1 MHRGEISTAE
11 KMWRLLADELA
22 QRVAE
27 HLAPRVA
34 ELISERSWESSPWF
48 TTRQAIAY
56 SGLAESTFRKLAA
69 CGKIPSHGGRAKLF
83 YRPEIDQAL
92 LGSKGVA
99 EEARELRRVG

>member
-1 MHRGEISTAE
+1 MPGREVNHTEE
-11 KMWRLLADELA
+11 MWRLLTDELA

-27 HLAPRVA
+27 HLAPRIA
-34 ELISERSWESSPWF
+34 ELISERSPDSSPWL
-48 TTRQAIAY
+48 TTSQAVAY

-69 CGKIPSHGGRAKLF
+69 CGKIPSHGGKAKLF

-92 LGSKGVA
+92 LGSRGPA

>member
-1 MHRGEISTAE
+1 VPGREVNNTEEI
-11 KMWRLLADELA
+11 WRLLTDELA

-27 HLAPRVA
+27 HLAPRLA
-34 ELISERSWESSPWF
+34 AFLSERSTGSSPWL
-48 TTRQAIAY
+48 TTGQAIAY

-69 CGKIPSHGGRAKLF
+69 CGKIPSHGGKAKLF

-92 LGSKGVA
+92 LGSRGAA

>member
-1 MHRGEISTAE
+1 MPGRQVNHTEE
-11 KMWRLLADELA
+11 MWRLMTDELA

-34 ELISERSWESSPWF
+34 ELISERSTDSSPWL
-48 TTRQAIAY
+48 TTRQAVAY

-69 CGKIPSHGGRAKLF
+69 CGKIPSHGGKAKVF

-92 LGSKGVA
+92 LGSRGAA
-99 EEARELRRVG
+99 EDARELRRVG